1 MGILCYI
8 YSEMGR
14 PPGRKHS
21 TNVALRVDPGL
32 REALEKVAAEE
43 ERSLAQVTRILLR
56 EALAAREA
64 QPGGSPGSGRKG
76 KSS

>member
-1 MGILCYI
+1 
-8 YSEMGR
+8 MGR

-43 ERSLAQVTRILLR
+43 ERSLAQVTRMLLR
-56 EALAAREA
+56 EALEAREA
-64 QPGGSPGSGRKG
+64 KRGGPPESKRKG
-76 KSS
+76 KPS